1 MNKTCSLPLAALSSA
16 LVVFTIMV
24 LPVKTVYS
32 ADAGQ
37 PEITTVKEFP
47 LARMNY
53 MYTNLILPVLFGGKS
68 GYINSGVIGE
78 FYDEKSGFWSTDF
91 RYLQGSNTGEGF
103 TSSAAL

>member
-1 MNKTCSLPLAALSSA
+1 MNKTRSLPAAALSAA
-16 LVVFTIMV
+16 LVFSTIMV
-24 LPVKTVYS
+24 LPVKKVRG
-32 ADAGQ
+32 ADADQ
-37 PEITTVKEFP
+37 PEITTVKQFP

-53 MYTNLILPVLFGGKS
+53 MYSNLVLPVVFGGKS